1 MTHRESDGVTLMA
14 SLMEVPV
21 FGSGQTHVIYG
32 KIDAMP

>member
-1 MTHRESDGVTLMA
+1 MWVTEA

-21 FGSGQTHVIYG
+21 FGPGETHVIYG